1 MDAMTETEA
10 APDPVATAD
19 FVDDLAALL
28 SPWGVPPSAGRLYAW
43 LMLHD
48 RPISLEDL
56 AASLGMS
63 KAGAWNA
70 ARFLEKSGNI
80 RRSTERGSKRVYFR
94 IIDDMAPC
102 QLEQMRALGAVGRLL
117 AKAAPKVSSGPTRER
132 LERTGAFCMAMERM
146 IAEAHERHR
155 AGLPPA

>member
-1 MDAMTETEA
+1 MDAMTDAVT
-10 APDPVATAD
+10 APDPAATAD
-19 FVDDLAALL
+19 FLDDLAALL
-28 SPWGVPPSAGRLYAW
+28 APWGVPPSAGRLYAC

-48 RPISLEDL
+48 RAISLDEI
-56 AASLGMS
+56 AGQLGMS
-63 KAGAWNA
+63 RAGAWNA

-80 RRSTERGSKRVYFR
+80 RRSTERGSKRVFFR

-117 AKAAPKVSSGPTRER
+117 ASAAPKVSSGQTRAR
-132 LERTGAFCMAMERM
+132 LERTGTFCMAMERM

>member
-1 MDAMTETEA
+1 MDAVTQAQTVPDA
-10 APDPVATAD
+10 AATVD

-28 SPWGVPPSAGRLYAW
+28 SPWGVPPTAGRLYAY

-48 RPISLEDL
+48 RAISLDEI
-56 AASLGMS
+56 AERLGMS

-70 ARFLEKSGNI
+70 ARFLENSGNI

-117 AKAAPKVSSGPTRER
+117 ASAAPKVSTGETRAR